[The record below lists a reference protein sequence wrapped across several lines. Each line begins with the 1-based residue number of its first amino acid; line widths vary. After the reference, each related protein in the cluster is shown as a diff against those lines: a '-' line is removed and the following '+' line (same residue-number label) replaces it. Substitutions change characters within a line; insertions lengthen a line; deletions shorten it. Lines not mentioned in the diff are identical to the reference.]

1 MFRLKHYLCH
11 DSRYLEVN
19 SFIFSNFNYCPL
31 IWHFSI
37 FDSEDKLEKLYQRSL
52 KFLNDKSDIPQTE
65 LVSMKVKRLR
75 TLAIEIFKTL
85 NNLNPSYMKDILK
98 TPTFRSSNRL
108 KFNIQ
113 TQKFNHIKYGRKS
126 LRVLGPMLWN
136 SLPNEVKCIETLP
149 KFKTF
154 IKTCGT
160 DTCPHYKDFTPIYHQ
175 SNTLIGFY
183 LIGLVTA
190 LITI

>member
-1 MFRLKHYLCH
+1 
-11 DSRYLEVN
+11 
-19 SFIFSNFNYCPL
+19 
-31 IWHFSI
+31 
-37 FDSEDKLEKLYQRSL
+37 
-52 KFLNDKSDIPQTE
+52 
-65 LVSMKVKRLR
+65 MKD
-75 TLAIEIFKTL
+75 IFKT
-85 NNLNPSYMKDILK
+85 S
-98 TPTFRSSNRL
+98 TFRSSNRL

-113 TQKFNHIKYGRKS
+113 TQKFNQIKYGRKS
-126 LRVLGPMLWN
+126 PRVLGPMLWN

-190 LITI
+190 LIII